1 VLPSLTAALPRA
13 PQILERGELQVSD
26 LERRSSAETLARDVV
41 QVLVDKCVNPA
52 TGRPYTAGVLERALK
67 DAHVALDPK
76 RSAKQQALEA
86 LPRLQAQFPIER
98 ARMRFRIAA
107 PAAAADALRAA
118 LAEQSAS
125 VELEELRNENVI
137 GALLAC
143 STGVAPD
150 ALTCFAAVTCT
161 ADPGSY
167 RAFHAFTRSE
177 ACLGAG
183 RLEVLSL
190 AVAESGTLDGDDSLP
205 LQHAPPAETQATRRE
220 TVDALADALAQAPLL
235 AKPAARAG
243 GDAAAP
249 AATAAAAASAA
260 VVVFP
265 RAPIASLPEAHA
277 SRRER
282 FAELDTLSPGWLV
295 ELRARPGSTVVD
307 ATLFAPDGTEFKS
320 FADARRS
327 ALKARGAA

>member
-1 VLPSLTAALPRA
+1 M
-13 PQILERGELQVSD
+13 
-26 LERRSSAETLARDVV
+26 
-41 QVLVDKCVNPA
+41 
-52 TGRPYTAGVLERALK
+52 
-67 DAHVALDPK
+67 ALDPK

-118 LAEQSAS
+118 LAEQSAL
-125 VELEELRNENVI
+125 LESEDTRNETFV
-137 GALLAC
+137 GASCLAA
-143 STGVAPD
+143 SI
-150 ALTCFAAVTCT
+150 LTVTDTVVMAVTCT

-167 RAFHAFTRSE
+167 RAFHAFSRSD

-190 AVAESGTLDGDDSLP
+190 AVADSPGTLDGDDSLP
-205 LQHAPPAETQATRRE
+205 LPQVPPAETQAVRME
-220 TVDALADALAQAPLL
+220 AADALAQEL
-235 AKPAARAG
+235 AQASVVGKLAGRAG
-243 GDAAAP
+243 GGSTGGAAAE
-249 AATAAAAASAA
+249 TAASGSGGSAT
-260 VVVFP
+260 VIVFP

-295 ELRARPGSTVVD
+295 ELRSRPGSTVVD
-307 ATLFAPDGTEFKS
+307 AVFYAPDGTEFKS
-320 FADARRS
+320 FADARRV
-327 ALKARGAA
+327 ALKARAPAQ